1 MNLQSELRNWWS
13 SIQLRR
19 NAAPFRVE
27 CDQGGFA
34 QISEGAGE
42 GHRVRLEW
50 GQITEVFA
58 FKRDCLLTDQIRIIV
73 GNPDLKEWIEV
84 PAAFHWQPPLTI
96 LAATILAVES
106 LVFVGVHI
114 KYREIAPMILSG
126 VLGLLLAFIAYG
138 RMVLKPI
145 F

>member
-73 GNPDLKEWIEV
+73 GNPDFKEWIEV
-84 PAAFHWQPPLTI
+84 PEDEDGYGELIQQLPTHLPGFPQPDAWWQSVALPPL
-96 LAATILAVES
+96 
-106 LVFVGVHI
+106 
-114 KYREIAPMILSG
+114 
-126 VLGLLLAFIAYG
+126 
-138 RMVLKPI
+138 
-145 F
+145 